1 MDELERAAK
10 RLKSTIDDHQSS
22 LSAEAQKLDDE
33 EKRIRDRLR
42 DIDERKQQCAA
53 ENGITDVSDDDLIEV
68 NAGGKIIS
76 ARRGVL
82 TQRKGTRFEALFS
95 GRWEKKLQRDNSSR
109 IFLDVN
115 PKAFRAIVDW
125 LHESAI
131 SSEDDKIQPPTVD
144 AEFEGIL
151 KHYMQLFFA
160 QLTNIDSKIIRSA
173 KEAEIIHNWLNEDNS
188 DGELHLLYRSSR
200 DGLSAEEFHHTCDKK
215 GRTLVLIET
224 TEGVVGGYSNSDWD
238 CENFS
243 RKATKAFLFILSG
256 FDLTSPCKRKL
267 KNAYDIYA
275 ILGTEE
281 YGPAFG
287 GGCDLKVD
295 GSEVAFFNGY
305 SYQPFGSP
313 RLPLQTPTKY
323 PLKEMEVFQ
332 VSDIPNNDREPKLFQ
347 HTPSII
353 PPKSLPEVSRFAKDV
368 NDAINERRTAL
379 EKFEE
384 EVILIEESF
393 KDEEQFIDLFACG
406 SVNDV
411 VMLNVSGTSMAL
423 KRDTLMVMKESMLA
437 QQFDDTKWTEQGCD
451 NVRVKEW
458 TPDEVSN
465 WTKSVKGMQ
474 EDVSN
479 LFIENSIN
487 GTELLALD
495 RDGLKDI
502 GVKRVG
508 TICLLLEE
516 IGAMK
521 EKVNK
526 EAVTLIEHSPY
537 CFGKILDFLRLKH
550 LNSLELT
557 GVPALPS
564 VCEHKRG
571 MFETVVRYYFP
582 GDCSTLVLGS

>member
-1 MDELERAAK
+1 VCQKDIINIVSHPATIMSLTQNAIRLMHSMSGTSNEPSFCPTLQVLHLKKIGRIHDGRDRWTVVLSDGNNFIEAMLSTRLNHKVSSVEIARFALIKVNKFAVDTGPSGKKFPIILQCDSVLNPGSRLGNPEDIFKAQINPSKTKRDDFDTLIPPYDAGAKMDELERTTK
-10 RLKSTIDDHQSS
+10 RLKSTVDDHHTS
-22 LSAEAQKLDDE
+22 LSAEIQKLEDE
-33 EKRIRDRLR
+33 EKRIRDKLQNL
-42 DIDERKQQCAA
+42 EEKKQHYAN
-53 ENGITDVSDDDLIEV
+53 EYGIPNVKYDDVIEI
-68 NAGGKIIS
+68 NAGGKIIA
-76 ARRGVL
+76 ARRCTL
-82 TQRKGTRFEALFS
+82 CQLKGTRLEALFC
-95 GRWEKKLQRDNSSR
+95 GRWEQKLQRDSNGR
-109 IFLDVN
+109 IFLDINSDLFQV
-115 PKAFRAIVDW
+115 IVDW
-125 LHESAI
+125 LNLLSI
-131 SSEDDKIQPPTVD
+131 SPEDDPPQPPSVD
-144 AEFEGIL
+144 EEHKYTLNHL
-151 KHYMQLFFA
+151 KALF
-160 QLTNIDSKIIRSA
+160 TGRR
-173 KEAEIIHNWLNEDNS
+173 H
-188 DGELHLLYRSSR
+188 SS
-200 DGLSAEEFHHTCDKK
+200 F
-215 GRTLVLIET
+215 
-224 TEGVVGGYSNSDWD
+224 
-238 CENFS
+238 
-243 RKATKAFLFILSG
+243 
-256 FDLTSPCKRKL
+256 P
-267 KNAYDIYA
+267 
-275 ILGTEE
+275 
-281 YGPAFG
+281 
-287 GGCDLKVD
+287 
-295 GSEVAFFNGY
+295 
-305 SYQPFGSP
+305 GSP
-313 RLPLQTPTKY
+313 AKILP
-323 PLKEMEVFQ
+323 V
-332 VSDIPNNDREPKLFQ
+332 VDRFGD
-347 HTPSII
+347 
-353 PPKSLPEVSRFAKDV
+353 DV
-368 NDAINERRTAL
+368 NKAINERWTSLQEL
-379 EKFEE
+379 EAGATFLDNNFE
-384 EVILIEESF
+384 
-393 KDEEQFIDLFACG
+393 DEEQFITSFATGCT
-406 SVNDV
+406 SDIIT
-411 VMLNVSGTSMAL
+411 LNVSGTIMAT
-423 KRDTLMVMKESMLA
+423 KRATLQVVDESMLA